1 VILFELN
8 FNPTKR
14 HCDLRSWLLWEIS
27 LLRAE
32 QAIVS
37 GSNAVTPIRLVLAGG
52 QVLVL
57 EALEALFREAGGF
70 TVLARC
76 RDGEEA
82 LAAVPRLAPDVVVV
96 DLRMPRMDG
105 LEVVRR
111 LAEGRANPPAVL
123 LVDQLEERE
132 ALAALRLGVGVV
144 LKQMPAASL
153 LRCVRAVHAGE
164 PWLERRSAARMI
176 EKLVRDEG
184 SHRDVVRLLTPREI
198 EVVRMAGRGLRT
210 RAIATELGTSENTI
224 KAHLGNIYAKLGVH
238 GRLDLYRFAVD
249 KGLT

>member
-1 VILFELN
+1 LAALG
-8 FNPTKR
+8 
-14 HCDLRSWLLWEIS
+14 IS
-27 LLRAE
+27 QLRAE

-37 GSNAVTPIRLVLAGG
+37 GSNVATPIRLVLAGG
-52 QVLVL
+52 QVLIL
-57 EALEALFREAGGF
+57 EALEALFQEAGGF

-123 LVDQLEERE
+123 LVDQLDERE
-132 ALAALRLGVGVV
+132 ALAALRLGVGGVV

-210 RAIATELGTSENTI
+210 RAIATQLGISENTI

-238 GRLDLYRFAVD
+238 GRLDLYRFALD

>member
-1 VILFELN
+1 
-8 FNPTKR
+8 
-14 HCDLRSWLLWEIS
+14 
-27 LLRAE
+27 LRAE
-32 QAIVS
+32 QTIVS
-37 GSNAVTPIRLVLAGG
+37 DSNAVTPIRLVLAGG
-52 QVLVL
+52 QVLIL

-123 LVDQLEERE
+123 LVDQLDERE
-132 ALAALRLGVGVV
+132 ALAALRLGVGGVV

-184 SHRDVVRLLTPREI
+184 SQRDVVRLLTPREI

>member
-1 VILFELN
+1 MG
-8 FNPTKR
+8 
-14 HCDLRSWLLWEIS
+14 IS
-27 LLRAE
+27 QFRAE

-37 GSNAVTPIRLVLAGG
+37 GNNVAMPIRLVLAGG
-52 QVLVL
+52 QALIL

-70 TVLARC
+70 SVLARC

-111 LAEGRANPPAVL
+111 LAEGHANPPAVL
-123 LVDQLEERE
+123 LVDQLDERE
-132 ALAALRLGVGVV
+132 ALAALRLGVGGVV

-176 EKLVRDEG
+176 EKLVRDED

-210 RAIATELGTSENTI
+210 RAIAAELGTSENTI
-224 KAHLGNIYAKLGVH
+224 KAHLGNVYAKLGVH
-238 GRLDLYRFAVD
+238 GRLELYRFAVD

>member
-1 VILFELN
+1 V
-8 FNPTKR
+8 
-14 HCDLRSWLLWEIS
+14 
-27 LLRAE
+27 E
-32 QAIVS
+32 QAIVT
-37 GSNAVTPIRLVLAGG
+37 GNNVATPIRLVLAGG
-52 QVLVL
+52 QILVL
-57 EALEALFREAGGF
+57 EALAALFREAGGF
-70 TVLARC
+70 TVLACC

-96 DLRMPRMDG
+96 DLRLLRMDG

-123 LVDQLEERE
+123 LVDQLDERE
-132 ALAALRLGVGVV
+132 ALAALRLGVGGVV

-184 SHRDVVRLLTPREI
+184 SRRDVVRLLTPREI
-198 EVVRMAGRGLRT
+198 EVVRTAGRGLRT
-210 RAIATELGTSENTI
+210 RAIAAELGTSENTV

>member
-1 VILFELN
+1 M
-8 FNPTKR
+8 
-14 HCDLRSWLLWEIS
+14 
-27 LLRAE
+27 RAE
-32 QAIVS
+32 QTIVS
-37 GSNAVTPIRLVLAGG
+37 DSNAVTPIRLVLAGG
-52 QVLVL
+52 QVLIL

-123 LVDQLEERE
+123 LVDQLDERE
-132 ALAALRLGVGVV
+132 ALAALRLGVGGVV

-184 SHRDVVRLLTPREI
+184 SQRDVVRLLTPREI